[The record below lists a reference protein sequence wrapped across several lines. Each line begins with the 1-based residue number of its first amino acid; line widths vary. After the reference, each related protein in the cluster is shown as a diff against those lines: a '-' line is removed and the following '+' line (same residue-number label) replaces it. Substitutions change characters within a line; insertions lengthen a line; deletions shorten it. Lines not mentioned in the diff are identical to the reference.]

1 VEDSTGPLT
10 VSAVYLP
17 PKHTVKQVQLT
28 AFYSTLGRWFIAGG
42 DYNTKHT
49 DWGSRLITPR
59 GREIL
64 RTMEQLNLHHLSTGE
79 PTYWPSNRNTLSDLN
94 FCVIKGIPLDSAL
107 TRSCF
112 DLSSHHSP
120 VLISLNLRALH
131 QASQPTLCNRKTNW
145 DYFLHRIT
153 TNLSLHVPLK
163 TEVQIEDAVKY
174 FTDLI
179 QWAGWT
185 ATPETTCTI
194 SSCDYPIF
202 IKQKLAEKRR
212 L

>member
-1 VEDSTGPLT
+1 
-10 VSAVYLP
+10 
-17 PKHTVKQVQLT
+17 
-28 AFYSTLGRWFIAGG
+28 
-42 DYNTKHT
+42 
-49 DWGSRLITPR
+49 
-59 GREIL
+59 
-64 RTMEQLNLHHLSTGE
+64 
-79 PTYWPSNRNTLSDLN
+79 
-94 FCVIKGIPLDSAL
+94 L

-112 DLSSHHSP
+112 DLTSDHSP

-145 DYFLHRIT
+145 DYFRHFIT
-153 TNLSLHVPLK
+153 TNLTLHVPLK
-163 TEVQIEDAVKY
+163 TEAQIEDPVKY

-185 ATPETTCTI
+185 ATPETTCTT

-212 L
+212 LQKEWHIRRTPTSKILFNTATQELKQLLHEHNNYNIQTFLIGLTPNSSTH